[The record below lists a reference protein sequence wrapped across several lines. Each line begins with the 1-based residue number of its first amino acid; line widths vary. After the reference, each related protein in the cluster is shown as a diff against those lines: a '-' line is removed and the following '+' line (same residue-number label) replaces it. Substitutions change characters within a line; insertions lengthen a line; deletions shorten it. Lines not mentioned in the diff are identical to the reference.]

1 LALHIVG
8 IAVGLVGL
16 FWGFWA
22 SQVKKFPVNLI
33 GGIVSISCL
42 LLAVVSV
49 VLLCVP
55 GFFD

>member
-1 LALHIVG
+1 MYLYIAG

-16 FWGFWA
+16 FWGFYA
-22 SQVKKFPVNLI
+22 SQAKAFPTNIV
-33 GGIVSISCL
+33 GGVVSIGCL
-42 LLAVVSV
+42 LLTIVSV

>member
-1 LALHIVG
+1 MYLYIAG

-16 FWGFWA
+16 FWGFYA
-22 SQVKKFPVNLI
+22 SQSKTFPANFV
-33 GGIVSISCL
+33 GGVVSIGCL
-42 LLAVVSV
+42 LLTIVSV

>member
-1 LALHIVG
+1 MYLYIAG

-16 FWGFWA
+16 FWGFYA
-22 SQVKKFPVNLI
+22 CQVKAFPTNVV
-33 GGIVSISCL
+33 GGVVSIGCL
-42 LLAVVSV
+42 LLTIVSV

>member
-1 LALHIVG
+1 MYLYIAG

-16 FWGFWA
+16 FWGFYA
-22 SQVKKFPVNLI
+22 SQVKAFPTNVV
-33 GGIVSISCL
+33 GGIVSIGCL
-42 LLAVVSV
+42 LLTIVSV